1 MLVLWMRGYE
11 VMFKAEGGCDPVNVG
26 EGAVMVVNTQSMI
39 ALFNAEWRNQAVYIF
54 GEGYM
59 VMIFSFLLKG
69 YGKTLFLPYDPM
81 DMTETHL
88 FRCFKGI
95 PGAVTD
101 SSTCLIV
108 LVGSQETRVQ
118 PIYTL
123 MACAETIQ
131 QENLKL

>member
-69 YGKTLFLPYDPM
+69 YGKTLFLPYVFVVFLVPYCI
-81 DMTETHL
+81 L
-88 FRCFKGI
+88 FFGQM
-95 PGAVTD
+95 VTTRFNEKVLFVAGD
-101 SSTCLIV
+101 S
-108 LVGSQETRVQ
+108 
-118 PIYTL
+118 
-123 MACAETIQ
+123 M
-131 QENLKL
+131 KDHMH